1 MTLTKQQKFSY
12 KWFGRIAEKR
22 VSDKLLHD
30 LESAHMDVKG
40 VVYLSSTIFMSLLGL
55 VISFVIFTILV
66 FIVLPSLGIYLD
78 YIMTILFLVIPVLIC
93 IGIYFI
99 SMLMP
104 GSNAKARGKKIDRH
118 LAYALN
124 FVSAMSS
131 AGVTPTEIFK
141 SLSKQE
147 IYGEIK
153 EEASWIYRDVALLGT
168 DILTSIKNNMH
179 RTPSEKFKE
188 FLQGLIVTVTS
199 GGSLKS
205 YFVAK
210 ANQFMIENRQ
220 NQKQFIET
228 LGIMAESYVT
238 AAVAGILLL
247 FIVIPIMMIIS
258 GDASQLNFL
267 YVLIFLV
274 TPMIHLGFMYVI
286 RAMSMD
292 A

>member
-1 MTLTKQQKFSY
+1 MALTKTQKLAY
-12 KWFGRIAEKR
+12 KWFKKFAEKN
-22 VSDKLLHD
+22 VSEKLVNN
-30 LESAHMDVKG
+30 LESAHMATRG
-40 VVYLSSTIFMSLLGL
+40 AVYLSVTILTSIIGL
-55 VISFVIFTILV
+55 VISFAFVLTLV
-66 FIVLPSLGIYLD
+66 FFIFPSVGIHLGNV
-78 YIMTILFLVIPVLIC
+78 MMVLFLLLPVLV
-93 IGIYFI
+93 GAFIYFV
-99 SMLMP
+99 SLQLP
-104 GSNAKARGKKIDRH
+104 AVEAKSRGKKIDRN
-118 LAYALN
+118 LPYALN

-179 RTPSEKFKE
+179 RTPSNKFRE

-258 GDASQLNFL
+258 GDTSQLNFL

-274 TPMIHLGFMYVI
+274 TPMIHLGFTYVI

>member
-1 MTLTKQQKFSY
+1 MTLTKQQKFSF
-12 KWFGRIAEKR
+12 KWFGRFVEKR
-22 VSDKLLHD
+22 VSYKLLRD
-30 LESAHMDVKG
+30 LESAHMDVTG
-40 VVYLSSTIFMSLLGL
+40 VVYLSSAIFMSLLGL
-55 VISFVIFTILV
+55 VISFVIFAVLM
-66 FIVLPSLGIYLD
+66 FIVFPSLGIYLD
-78 YIMTILFLVIPVLIC
+78 IIMTILFLVIPFLIC

-99 SMLMP
+99 LMFIP
-104 GSNAKARGKKIDRH
+104 GSKAKTRGKKIDRH

-153 EEASWIYRDVALLGT
+153 EEASWIYRDVELLGI
-168 DILTSIKNNMH
+168 DILTAIKRNMN
-179 RTPSEKFKE
+179 RTPSEKFSE
-188 FLQGLIVTVTS
+188 FLQGMIVTVTS

-210 ANQFMIENRQ
+210 ANQYMTENRQ
-220 NQKQFIET
+220 NQKQLIES

-247 FIVIPIMMIIS
+247 FIVIPVMMLIS

-267 YVLIFLV
+267 YVIALSVVPLIH
-274 TPMIHLGFMYVI
+274 IGFTYVI
-286 RAMSMD
+286 RSMVVE

>member
-1 MTLTKQQKFSY
+1 MALTKSQKLAY
-12 KWFGRIAEKR
+12 KWFKKIAEKN
-22 VSDKLLHD
+22 VSEKLVHD
-30 LESAHMDVKG
+30 LESAHMEVRG
-40 VVYLSSTIFMSLLGL
+40 AVYLSVTILASIMGL
-55 VISFVIFTILV
+55 VISFAILPIIV
-66 FIVLPSLGIYLD
+66 FIILPSVNIHLD
-78 YIMTILFLVIPVLIC
+78 NIMTGFFLFLPVLI
-93 IGIYFI
+93 GAFIYFI
-99 SMLMP
+99 SLQLP
-104 GSNAKARGKKIDRH
+104 ASAAKARGKKIDRN

-168 DILTSIKNNMH
+168 DILTSIKNNMR
-179 RTPSEKFKE
+179 RTPSEKFRE

-199 GGSLKS
+199 GGSLKP

-210 ANQFMIENRQ
+210 ANQFMTENRQ
-220 NQKQFIET
+220 NQKQLIES

-247 FIVIPIMMIIS
+247 FIVIPIMMLIS

-267 YVLIFLV
+267 YVLALV
-274 TPMIHLGFMYVI
+274 IVPLIHIGFTYVI
-286 RAMSMD
+286 RSMAME